1 DHVSSLLVF
10 SNLVHLSIG
19 INTPLSL
26 TDEDVR
32 QMSLAWPRIQWLAL
46 CGTRQSPESG
56 KPSRCTLPALL
67 WFAHHC
73 AELAWLEIDLDA
85 HVVVIP
91 SGLPS
96 EATQHSLRTLLV
108 THSPIASSAD
118 VAQFLARHFP
128 GIRNIDGGE
137 ERGDVY
143 RWIDVREELWRIA
156 KEG

>member
-1 DHVSSLLVF
+1 
-10 SNLVHLSIG
+10 
-19 INTPLSL
+19 
-26 TDEDVR
+26 
-32 QMSLAWPRIQWLAL
+32 AWPRIRWLAL
-46 CGTRQSPESG
+46 SGTRQAPASG

-91 SGLPS
+91 SGLSS

-108 THSPIASSAD
+108 NHSPIASSAD

-128 GIRNIDGGE
+128 EIRNIDGGKKT
-137 ERGDVY
+137 GGYVPM
-143 RWIDVREELWRIA
+143 
-156 KEG
+156 G